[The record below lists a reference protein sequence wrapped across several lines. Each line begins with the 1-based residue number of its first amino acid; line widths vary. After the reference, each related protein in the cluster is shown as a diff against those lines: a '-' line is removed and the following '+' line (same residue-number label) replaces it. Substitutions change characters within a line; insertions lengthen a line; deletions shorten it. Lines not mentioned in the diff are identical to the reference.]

1 MEKQQ
6 AEFADSPMLKF
17 STFSAGLRQWCFLKV
32 SEPEVHRCGEFGP
45 TRENTR
51 LIAGAPFFIHC
62 KGSILPFNA
71 VFVFLWCAE
80 TEGQTYF

>member
-32 SEPEVHRCGEFGP
+32 SKPEVHRCGEFVALGVLAIGF
-45 TRENTR
+45 TQ
-51 LIAGAPFFIHC
+51 L
-62 KGSILPFNA
+62 SIICL
-71 VFVFLWCAE
+71 C
-80 TEGQTYF
+80 QC